1 MFDADDDLL
10 DKLRLTCV
18 KFFRQHKMLSSCG
31 MKTSIND
38 GVAFGVDV
46 RARGC
51 VAGRIAIEEEGEDE
65 RNEMGWEGWYTCRN
79 HAEGAAACNCVV

>member
-1 MFDADDDLL
+1 M
-10 DKLRLTCV
+10 
-18 KFFRQHKMLSSCG
+18 MLGPRSRAPACSFA
-31 MKTSIND
+31 MRVSKISEASIND

-65 RNEMGWEGWYTCRN
+65 RNEMGWDGWYTCRN